1 CFRCHESKKTGE
13 LDLERTNSPA
23 YSTEKQNKLDKNRS
37 DHKDPTYF
45 VNSLKLRLGGVFAYK
60 SVRCGTMYAKR

>member
-45 VNSLKLRLGGVFAYK
+45 VNSLKPAVHSGFFICALRM
-60 SVRCGTMYAKR
+60 SSM